1 VNFGFNHKRNVIF
14 LLLILAASAIFAH
27 TKLESDYLNSDY
39 SQRFTETTPPTQ
51 PVRPIAEFEPA
62 SAVMIRYPLGIPVSL
77 VVHLANTAQVV
88 CLVSSNSVQNQAT
101 TAFNNAGV
109 NMAKVTFMVAPTD
122 SYWTRDFGPWF
133 IFDGNG
139 IYSVV
144 DFQYNRPRP
153 NDNMIPQLFAQ
164 QNSIN
169 YYGMNLQQTGGNY
182 MTDGIN
188 TAAQTQIAYTENSS
202 LGQTGVNLKM
212 QNYLGIT
219 NYYVIQDPN
228 NTYIDHIDCWGKFLA
243 VDKVLIRSVPT
254 SHAQYDEIEAVA
266 TFFANQNC
274 AWGYPYKVYRVN
286 TPGNQPYT
294 NSLILNKKVFV
305 PIMGGSYDAA
315 ALQVYRNALPGY
327 EVIGITGQSSTP
339 WESTDAL
346 HCRTHEIPDAQMLYI
361 NHNPLFGMQDDSLF
375 DINAEIRPFSGSPV
389 IGDSVYVSY
398 RVNQGPWQT
407 STLINLTGYHFTTSL
422 TGFAPGD
429 TIRYYIHAVDQAGK
443 RNDHPLTA
451 AYDPHLFVMAY
462 DTAAP
467 EIVHY
472 PLETISN
479 QTEPVMITALVDDN
493 TGVSQVFFRYRVDG
507 GAISEFPM
515 ENVAGNSWV
524 FPYVPEFD
532 AGSQVFEY
540 QIKAL
545 DNSNP
550 ANLAWYPAEQVW
562 QDVPIETVSNQD
574 QHIEAPRLLGIYPNP
589 LRASATGLSIDVL
602 GKKSAPVEIKIF
614 NLRGQLIRSISSNL
628 GNEGLNRF
636 SWDGKDQ
643 RGILSTHG
651 LYLLKVSID
660 NVLCSRKIVVGL

>member
-1 VNFGFNHKRNVIF
+1 MNFGFNHKRNVIF
-14 LLLILAASAIFAH
+14 LLLILAVSAIFAH

-219 NYYVIQDPN
+219 NYYVVQDPN

-451 AYDPHLFVMAY
+451 AYDPHLFVMAQ
-462 DTAAP
+462 DTVAP
-467 EIVHY
+467 QIVHY

-479 QTEPVMITALVDDN
+479 QTEPVMITALVEDN
-493 TGVSQVFFRYRVDG
+493 IEVSQVFFRYRIDG

-515 ENVAGNSWV
+515 DNVSGNTWV

-532 AGSQVFEY
+532 AGSQIFEY

-545 DNSNP
+545 DNSSP

-562 QDVPIETVSNQD
+562 QDVPIEIVSNQD
-574 QHIEAPRLLGIYPNP
+574 QYLASPKLLGVYPNP
-589 LRASATGLSIDVL
+589 LRASASCLNIDLTGQKL
-602 GKKSAPVEIKIF
+602 APVEIRIF
-614 NLRGQLIRSISSNL
+614 NLRGQLIRSITTNL
-628 GNEGLNRF
+628 SYEGLNRF

-643 RGILSTHG
+643 RGNLSTPG

-660 NVLCSRKIVVGL
+660 NVLYNRKIVVGL